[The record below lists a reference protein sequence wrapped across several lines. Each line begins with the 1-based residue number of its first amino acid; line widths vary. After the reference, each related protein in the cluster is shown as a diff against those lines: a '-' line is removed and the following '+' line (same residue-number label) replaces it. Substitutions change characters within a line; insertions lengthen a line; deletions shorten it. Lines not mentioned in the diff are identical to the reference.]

1 MHDLRVRFG
10 AIFALALLPL
20 LVFAVIQSVFDFQQD
35 RKGQNAIMRTTA
47 TQAATEI
54 TDTLTNAKAILA
66 VVGSLVDNS
75 ENCDQELDDVIRAIP
90 QLDYLGITDAE
101 GYYICRANN
110 STSGGVALKYDFEA
124 LPTPEMP
131 FVKETRS
138 PEVESQRYEAAVVV
152 SYGMF
157 EGASLDRVILAGF
170 KLRELRALT
179 DRSLLDEDTNITIIN
194 HHGEALVGGHTQSAE
209 VKLGWINAVNSE
221 GQYEGKIED
230 VDGSIRN
237 IFVVQSGSDNLYV
250 ALSNPER
257 NIVSWSQL
265 NPFSSIIVPLL
276 AWLFGFVAIWLAT
289 DKLVLIHLRKM
300 QRATKLFA
308 KGNYDARV
316 GTLNDPPLSI
326 KTLGYSFDSL
336 ADTLAKREADIR
348 DSLDEKETLLREI
361 HHRVKN
367 NLQII
372 ISLLNMQERKIKS
385 AHELDA
391 ITETRSRINAIALV
405 HRGLYESTD
414 LRYVN
419 MEVFLN
425 RLVDELSLALGMK
438 KQSIRLDI
446 KVDCEPMEA
455 DTATP
460 VALFVVEAL
469 TNAVKHGV
477 NDGGDVEITLSQK
490 NENVSVSIQDN
501 GTSFDEN
508 TQHVV
513 GTGTKLIRGFARQLG
528 GSIDV
533 RNDRSGYKVSLNFVL
548 RKEQR

>member
-1 MHDLRVRFG
+1 ML
-10 AIFALALLPL
+10 
-20 LVFAVIQSVFDFQQD
+20 AVI
-35 RKGQNAIMRTTA
+35 
-47 TQAATEI
+47 
-54 TDTLTNAKAILA
+54 
-66 VVGSLVDNS
+66 GSLVENS
-75 ENCDQELDDVIRAIP
+75 ESCDQELDEVIKAVP

-101 GYYICRANN
+101 GRFICRANN
-110 STSGGVALKYDFEA
+110 SKTGDIAVARYVFEA

-138 PEVESQRYEAAVVV
+138 PEVETERYEAAVVV
-152 SYGMF
+152 SYGIF
-157 EGASLDRVILAGF
+157 EGPSLDRVVLAGF

-179 DRSLLDEDTNITIIN
+179 DRSLLDQDTHIAIIN
-194 HHGEALVGGHTQSAE
+194 HHGEALIGGRTQTPE
-209 VKLGWINAVNSE
+209 KRLEWIDVVNTQ

-230 VDGSIRN
+230 VDGSLRN

-250 ALSNPER
+250 AMSNPES
-257 NIVSWSQL
+257 NIISWSQL
-265 NPFSSIIVPLL
+265 NPFSSIIVPIL

-316 GTLNDPPLSI
+316 GTLNDPPMSI

-372 ISLLNMQERKIKS
+372 ISLLNMQERKSKS

-438 KQSIRLDI
+438 KQNIQLDI
-446 KVDCEPMEA
+446 KVNCEPMEA

-477 NDGGDVEITLSQK
+477 NHGGDVEITLTQK
-490 NENVSVSIQDN
+490 NENVTVSIQDN

-508 TQHVV
+508 TQHIV

-528 GSIDV
+528 GTIDV
-533 RNDRSGYKVSLNFVL
+533 RNDRSGYKVSLDFVL
-548 RKEQR
+548 RKEQK

>member
-20 LVFAVIQSVFDFQQD
+20 LVFAVIQSVFDFQRD
-35 RKGQNAIMRTTA
+35 RKGRDAIMRTTA
-47 TQAATEI
+47 VQAANEI
-54 TDTLTNAKAILA
+54 TDTLSNAKAILA
-66 VVGSLVDNS
+66 VTGSLVENS
-75 ENCDQELDDVIRAIP
+75 ENCDQQLDEVIKAIP
-90 QLDYLGITDAE
+90 QLDYLGITDAD
-101 GYYICRANN
+101 GRYLCRANN
-110 STSGGVALKYDFEA
+110 VKTDDPAPRYIFEA
-124 LPTPEMP
+124 LPTPDRP
-131 FVKETRS
+131 FLKETRS
-138 PEVESQRYEAAVVV
+138 PVGESERYEAAVVV
-152 SYGMF
+152 SYGTF
-157 EGASLDRVILAGF
+157 EGDSLDRVILAGF

-179 DRSLLDEDTNITIIN
+179 DRSLLDASTNIAIIN
-194 HHGEALVGGHTQSAE
+194 HRGEALIGGRTQTPEARL
-209 VKLGWINAVNSE
+209 KWIEAAKAQ
-221 GQYEGKIED
+221 GQYDGKIED
-230 VDGSIRN
+230 IDGSPRD
-237 IFVVQSGSDNLYV
+237 IFVVGSGADDLYV
-250 ALSNPER
+250 AMSMPDS
-257 NIVSWSQL
+257 NIVSWSRL
-265 NPFSSIIVPLL
+265 NPFSSIIVPLF

-308 KGNYDARV
+308 KGDYDARV
-316 GTLNDPPLSI
+316 GVLNDPPMSI

-336 ADTLAKREADIR
+336 ADTLAKREADIQ
-348 DSLDEKETLLREI
+348 DSLEEKETLLREI

-372 ISLLNMQERKIKS
+372 ISLLNMQERKSKS
-385 AHELDA
+385 VHELEA

-438 KQSIRLDI
+438 EQNVKLDI
-446 KVDCEPMEA
+446 VVECEPLEA

-477 NDGGDVEITLSQK
+477 KNGGNVEIELTQDK
-490 NENVSVSIQDN
+490 DNVTVSIQDD
-501 GTSFDEN
+501 GTGFDDTKQN
-508 TQHVV
+508 MV

-533 RNDRSGYKVSLNFVL
+533 KNDLLGYKVCLDFTL
-548 RKEQR
+548 RRE

>member
-35 RKGQNAIMRTTA
+35 RIGQNAIMRTTA

-66 VVGSLVDNS
+66 VVGSLVNGS
-75 ENCDQELDDVIRAIP
+75 ENCDQELDDVIKAIP

-110 STSGGVALKYDFEA
+110 STSGDAAIKYDFEA
-124 LPTPEMP
+124 LPTPDMP

-138 PEVESQRYEAAVVV
+138 PGVESQRYEAAVVV

-157 EGASLDRVILAGF
+157 ESASLDRVILAGF

-179 DRSLLDEDTNITIIN
+179 DRSLLDEDTHIAIIN
-194 HHGEALVGGHTQSAE
+194 HHGEALIGGRTQGKE
-209 VKLGWINAVNSE
+209 QRLQWINAVNAE

-230 VDGSIRN
+230 IDGSIRN

-250 ALSNPER
+250 AMSNPVR
-257 NIVSWSQL
+257 NIISWSQL

-276 AWLFGFVAIWLAT
+276 AWLFGFIAIWLST
-289 DKLVLIHLRKM
+289 DKLVLAHLRKM
-300 QRATKLFA
+300 QRVTKLFA
-308 KGNYDARV
+308 KGDYDARV
-316 GTLNDPPLSI
+316 GNLNDPPMSI
-326 KTLGYSFDSL
+326 KSLGYSFDNL

-372 ISLLNMQERKIKS
+372 ISLLNMQERKTKNHDELEGIK
-385 AHELDA
+385 
-391 ITETRSRINAIALV
+391 ETRSRINAIALV
-405 HRGLYESTD
+405 HRGLYESAD

-425 RLVDELSLALGMK
+425 RLLSELRLALGMEEQNIK
-438 KQSIRLDI
+438 VDI
-446 KVDCEPMEA
+446 VVDCEPMEA

-477 NDGGDVEITLSQK
+477 NDGGNVDIFLSQEK
-490 NENVSVSIQDN
+490 ENITVSIEDN
-501 GTSFDEN
+501 GTGFDE
-508 TQHVV
+508 TVQHMI
-513 GTGTKLIRGFARQLG
+513 GTGTKLINGFARQLG
-528 GSIDV
+528 GNIDV
-533 RNDRSGYKVSLNFVL
+533 KNDKSGYKISLNFVL
-548 RKEQR
+548 KKG